1 MIYVYATVIV
11 FILAYIYC
19 YFIYPSYISII
30 QTSLEDF
37 DFNLLLKRQPIV
49 IEDRIKDIINVINSW
64 FSPNI
69 IQDIQFD
76 TKRIWNV
83 NSHKYLYVYTLID
96 SELLLFAPGNK
107 VTDDVPDSNESV
119 IEIKLKANQSAIIP
133 FRWYYSIKNIDDV
146 KLYGIHDY
154 ITYALD
160 FIV

>member
-49 IEDRIKDIINVINSW
+49 IEDRIKDVINVINSW

-96 SELLLFAPGNK
+96 SELLLFAHGNK
-107 VTDDVPDSNESV
+107 VIDDVPDSNESV
-119 IEIKLKANQSAIIP
+119 IAIQLKANQSAIIP